1 MEGNVSPGCFL
12 RQWIEYLR
20 EHGHA
25 VCEQVGPEGVIRS
38 RTDRGRGFR
47 WVLRCSWEDSIL
59 LTVPDRKALI
69 REARLARRSKED
81 CYLVA
86 AFGRPVEKVVVLPVS
101 KAVRMKR
108 ITAHLG
114 GIPWER

>member
-1 MEGNVSPGCFL
+1 MSDFPSSRLERGALFARAGL
-12 RQWIEYLR
+12 K
-20 EHGHA
+20 
-25 VCEQVGPEGVIRS
+25 VGSNYARHVA
-38 RTDRGRGFR
+38 
-47 WVLRCSWEDSIL
+47 
-59 LTVPDRKALI
+59 RKALI

-86 AFGRPVEKVVVLPVS
+86 AFGRPVEKVVVLPAN

-108 ITAHLG
+108 ITAQRG